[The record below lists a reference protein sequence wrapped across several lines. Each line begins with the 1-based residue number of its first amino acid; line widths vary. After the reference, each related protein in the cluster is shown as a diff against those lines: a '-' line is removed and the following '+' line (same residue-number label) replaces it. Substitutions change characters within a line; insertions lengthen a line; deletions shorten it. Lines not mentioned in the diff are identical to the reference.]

1 MKGKM
6 KGFGLYLLIL
16 LVLLAAATAALSQD
30 TKSIQLAYSDVVDY
44 FENGEITKFSV
55 DDNVLHA
62 QLKDGTQFQY
72 TLSSVDWFRSELGDT
87 IRAQKEAG
95 TLLEYDFT
103 TREIPWWVNMVPY
116 LIIIVLMG
124 LFWYFMM
131 NKQEG
136 GGRGPM
142 QFGRARAKLA
152 QDDKRKVTFND
163 VAGADEEKA
172 ELQEIVEFLKNPQKF
187 VQLGARIP

>member
-1 MKGKM
+1 M

-131 NKQEG
+131 NRQDG
-136 GGRGPM
+136 GM
-142 QFGRARAKLA
+142 KNTMNFGKSRAKLA
-152 QDDKRKVTFND
+152 GGD
-163 VAGADEEKA
+163 GS
-172 ELQEIVEFLKNPQKF
+172 
-187 VQLGARIP
+187 GRIQR